1 MITMKKCK
9 NCGFVMQDN
18 CNFCSNC
25 GSKDFETVYA
35 PGSGMEND
43 VYEYNG
49 YGVDDEAKARK
60 KKMYSM
66 LGVLVIILLAI
77 LAVGAIKISIDSKA
91 QKEAQAGNQT
101 QQEETA
107 FSYGEIS
114 GNVYRNKWADL
125 RFAFDDNLKQAP
137 KDSCEYIEDKSAV
150 CDFNAVSA
158 DNKSRITVFLTDLSN
173 RESLLNLSEAD
184 LLKEYSSKAAKRIE
198 GSQLSDSQYQL
209 IGNSLFM
216 YADASGKTGGSDICV
231 TTYLRKKDNYAI
243 IISVSSA
250 YPERNHKLA
259 DKFEPCE

>member
-1 MITMKKCK
+1 MKKCK
-9 NCGFVMQDN
+9 NCNFVAPDN
-18 CNFCSNC
+18 SNFCSNC
-25 GSKDFETVYA
+25 GSKNFETVYA
-35 PGSGMEND
+35 PESGMSSD

-49 YGVDDEAKARK
+49 YEIDDETKARK

-77 LAVGAIKISIDSKA
+77 LAFGAIKISLDSKA

-101 QQEETA
+101 QQEETV

-125 RFAFDDNLKQAP
+125 RFVFDDNLKQAP
-137 KDSCEYIEDKSAV
+137 KDSYDYLEDKNAV
-150 CDFNAVSA
+150 CDFNAISA
-158 DNKSRITVFLTDLSN
+158 DNKSQIAVFLTDLSN

-184 LLKEYSSKAAKRIE
+184 LLKEYSSKVVKRIE
-198 GSQLSDSQYQL
+198 GAQLSDSQYQL

-216 YADASGKTGGSDICV
+216 YTDVSGKADGNDICV